1 MLGVDGAGVDG
12 VVGAGAGV
20 DGVEYPPP
28 VAGVVVVVDGVAG
41 VVDGALVGVVE

>member
-12 VVGAGAGV
+12 VLGAGV
-20 DGVEYPPP
+20 DGVEYPQP
-28 VAGVVVVVDGVAG
+28 VAGVVVVDGVAG

>member
-1 MLGVDGAGVDG
+1 MLGAGVDG
-12 VVGAGAGV
+12 VDDGAGVGV

-28 VAGVVVVVDGVAG
+28 VAGVVLGVLVVG

>member
-12 VVGAGAGV
+12 VAGAGV

-28 VAGVVVVVDGVAG
+28 VAGVVVVDGAG
-41 VVDGALVGVVE
+41 VDGALVGVVE